1 MKVTIIQ
8 LAMNFLYN
16 VKFKLK
22 AASLIFIII
31 TLVLAAQLWERYRYE
46 KLQKSV
52 TTIYNDRLL
61 PASYIFELTDL
72 LYKNHIFK
80 LKDQKQTNAYREN
93 KREID
98 SIINLYEKT
107 YLTKEEVDY
116 WKAFKTNLNNYT
128 LNTDSLRSYSSFEIV
143 IKDLH
148 NLNEIQ
154 LKEGNLEHKQSK
166 SIIEGSL
173 LSSNFVLVLLI
184 TLGLIAVIL
193 LGISDR
199 AIYKNAIKGREQL
212 N

>member
-1 MKVTIIQ
+1 MK
-8 LAMNFLYN
+8 FLYN

-22 AASLIFIII
+22 AASLLFIII
-31 TLVLAAQLWERYRYE
+31 TLVLAAQLWERYRYD

-80 LKDQKQTNAYREN
+80 LKDQKQTDAYREN
-93 KREID
+93 KRAID

-107 YLTKEEVDY
+107 YLTKEEVDF
-116 WKAFKTNLNNYT
+116 WQSFKQDLNHYT
-128 LNTDSLRSYSSFEIV
+128 ANTDSASSYSSFEIV

-154 LKEGNLEHKQSK
+154 LKEGGIEHKQSK